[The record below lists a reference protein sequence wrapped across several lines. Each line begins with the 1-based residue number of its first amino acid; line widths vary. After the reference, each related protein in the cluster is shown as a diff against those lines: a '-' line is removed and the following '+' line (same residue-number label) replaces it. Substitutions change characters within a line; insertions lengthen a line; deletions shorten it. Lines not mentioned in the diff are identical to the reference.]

1 MKFVDEAIITVAAGK
16 GGDGCLS
23 FRREKFV
30 PRGGP
35 DGGDG
40 GDGGSVYLVGDEGLN
55 TLSDFRY
62 VRRFQAGNG
71 QPGSGG
77 RRAGPKGAEL
87 TVRVP
92 VGTLVFDADTD
103 EAIGDLLADGQR
115 LLVAKGGFHGLGNT
129 RFKSSVNRA
138 PRRTSSGTAGDVR
151 RLRLELKLLADVG
164 LVGKP
169 NAGKSTLLSAVSA
182 ARPKVADYPF
192 TTLVP
197 SLGVVTLEQQR
208 SLVMADIPGL
218 VEGAASGAGLGIR
231 FLRHLARNRLL
242 LHLVA
247 LAPEASA
254 RSLAD
259 EVREIEGELSQFDA
273 ALAALPRWLVFSKAD
288 LHTAEAAAELAR
300 GTLRELRWSGPW
312 WLVSALTG
320 TGCRALC
327 EAALSHL
334 ENLSGQRQEEDSRWQ
349 P

>member
-1 MKFVDEAIITVAAGK
+1 MKFVDETIITVEGGR

-23 FRREKFV
+23 FRREKYV

-62 VRRFQAGNG
+62 TRRFQADAG
-71 QPGSGG
+71 QAGGGSKK
-77 RRAGPKGAEL
+77 AGAKGDDL
-87 TVRVP
+87 QVRVP

-103 EAIGDLLADGQR
+103 EPIGDVVANGQR
-115 LLVAKGGFHGLGNT
+115 LLVARGGFHGLGNT
-129 RFKSSVNRA
+129 RFKSSVNQA
-138 PRRTSSGTAGDVR
+138 PRRVSAGSAGDVR

-169 NAGKSTLLSAVSA
+169 NAGKSTFLRTVSA
-182 ARPKVADYPF
+182 ARPKVADYAF

-197 SLGVVTLEQQR
+197 SLGVVNLAGER

-218 VEGAASGAGLGIR
+218 IEGAADGAGLGTR
-231 FLRHLARNRLL
+231 FLRHLGRNRLL

-247 LAPEASA
+247 LDPDCTAAS
-254 RSLAD
+254 LCD
-259 EVREIEGELSQFDA
+259 DIREIEYELSSFDR

-288 LHTAEAAAELAR
+288 LLPGDEADAAARACIKGL
-300 GTLRELRWSGPW
+300 GWSEPW
-312 WLVSALTG
+312 WVISSVTRF
-320 TGCRALC
+320 GCSDLC
-327 EAALSHL
+327 AAAMNFL
-334 ENLSGQRQEEDSRWQ
+334 ETKDMATVTKDRPWR